1 MNMEHPGLS
10 NEAAASRLRRDG
22 YNELPAAG
30 QRGWLRI
37 FLEVVREPMFL
48 LLLVAGG
55 IYLLLGNPQDAAMLL
70 GFVLVSMAI
79 TIYQERKTER
89 VLEALRDL
97 SSPRALV
104 IRDGEQRRIAGREVV
119 VDDLLVLEEGDRIAA
134 DGELVE
140 AHDLLVD
147 ESLLTGESV
156 AVGKEARIAGEGGVV
171 RSGSVIVQGGGLARV
186 TAIGTATEI
195 GRIGR
200 ALQEIDPGRSP
211 LQDEIAV
218 LVKRFAAVAV
228 VIAAIAFL
236 LYGATRHDWYAG
248 MLAGITLAMS
258 LLPEEFTL
266 VLTVFMA
273 LGAWRLTGSQVLAR
287 RTAVIETLGAA
298 TALCVDKTGT
308 ITQNR
313 MSVKCIVIDGVEY
326 VLDQAGDQIGDQG
339 SPAPEAVCE
348 LLRQAVLASEILPFD
363 PMEKAFHQSAE
374 RLCPSAKEA
383 SANWDF
389 VHEYPLTGELPAMT
403 HVWREPGDGLCHVAA
418 KGAPEA
424 IARMCGLDPQARAK
438 VLADAAALAARGMRV
453 LAVAKARHPGDDWP
467 ASPEAFDFAWL
478 GLVGLADPLRPAVP
492 GAIQACRAAGIS
504 VVMITGDHP
513 ATAQAIAREAGLPS
527 EKVVTG
533 TELDAMD
540 NTQLAAA
547 LADTHV
553 FARVRPEQ
561 KLRLVEALR
570 VAGQVVAMTG
580 DGVNDAPAL
589 KAAHIGIGMG
599 QRGTDVAR
607 EASALV
613 LLNDDFNSIVEAV
626 RIGRRIYDNLR
637 KAMVYIVAVH
647 MPIAGMAL
655 LPLVLG
661 TPLVFAPVHI
671 VFLEMIINPAC
682 SIVFESEH
690 AEPSIM
696 QRPPRAPSE
705 RLFGRRSI
713 MVAVLQ
719 GGGLVAV
726 VAIVYGL
733 CLSTGMPAA
742 QVRTM
747 TFCSL
752 VAGNLSLILAGRSST
767 RSALSLLAVPN
778 RAQWWVVIG
787 AALALLAA
795 TSVSALRQL
804 FHFAQLPPADVAY
817 AVAGGLAAIIWF
829 ELVKWAAMRMKTGA
843 PRTGKAHE
851 FRA

>member
-1 MNMEHPGLS
+1 MSLAETGLTTD
-10 NEAAASRLRRDG
+10 EAAARLRQDG
-22 YNELPAAG
+22 WNELPSG
-30 QRGWLRI
+30 RRRGWISI
-37 FLEVVREPMFL
+37 FIEVVREPMFL

-104 IRDGEQRRIAGREVV
+104 IRDGEQQRIAGREVV
-119 VDDLLVLEEGDRIAA
+119 AGDLLVLEEGDRIAA

-156 AVGKEARIAGEGGVV
+156 AVPKAAGADAMV

-186 TAIGTATEI
+186 TATGAATEI

-211 LQDEIAV
+211 LQAEIAI
-218 LVKRFAAVAV
+218 LVKRFATVGILIAV
-228 VIAAIAFL
+228 VAFL
-236 LYGATRHDWYAG
+236 LYGATRHDWYG
-248 MLAGITLAMS
+248 GVLAGITLAMS
-258 LLPEEFTL
+258 LLPEEFTV
-266 VLTVFMA
+266 VLAVFMA

-298 TALCVDKTGT
+298 TVLCVDKTGT

-313 MSVKCIVIDGVEY
+313 MSVKCILVDGKEH
-326 VLDQAGDQIGDQG
+326 
-339 SPAPEAVCE
+339 AVDAEDVGGEEGTDALPDAACE
-348 LLRQAVLASEILPFD
+348 LIEQAVLASEIIPFD
-363 PMEKAFHQSAE
+363 PMEKAFHQCAA
-374 RLCPSAKEA
+374 RLCPSRRDAHA
-383 SANWDF
+383 DWNF
-389 VHEYPLTGELPAMT
+389 VHEYPLTGALPAMT
-403 HVWREPGDGLCHVAA
+403 HVWRKPGEDASHVAA

-424 IARMCGLDPQARAK
+424 IARMCKLAPDMRAK
-438 VLADAAALAARGMRV
+438 ILAEAGTLAARGMRV
-453 LAVAKARHPGDDWP
+453 LAVARARHTGTDWP
-467 ASPEAFDFAWL
+467 ASPEDFDFEWL

-492 GAIQACRAAGIS
+492 GAIQACRTAGIS

-513 ATAQAIAREAGLPS
+513 ATAQAIAREAGLPAG
-527 EKVVTG
+527 KVITG
-533 TELDAMD
+533 AELDAMND
-540 NTQLAAA
+540 KELAAA
-547 LADTHV
+547 LAGTHV

-561 KLRLVEALR
+561 KLRLVESLR
-570 VAGQVVAMTG
+570 AAGQVVAMTG

-637 KAMVYIVAVH
+637 KAVVYIVAVH
-647 MPIAGMAL
+647 MPIAGMSL
-655 LPLVLG
+655 LPLLLG
-661 TPLVFAPVHI
+661 APLVFAPVHI

-682 SIVFESEH
+682 SIVFETEH
-690 AEPSIM
+690 AEPAIM
-696 QRPPRAPSE
+696 RRPPRGTSE
-705 RLFGRRSI
+705 RLFDARG
-713 MVAVLQ
+713 MAVAVLQ
-719 GGGLVAV
+719 GGGLFAV
-726 VAIVYGL
+726 IAAVYGIGL
-733 CLSTGMPAA
+733 ASGWSDA
-742 QVRTM
+742 QVRTA

-752 VAGNLSLILAGRSST
+752 VAGNMSLILASRSST
-767 RSALSLLAVPN
+767 RSALRLLKVPN
-778 RAQWWVVIG
+778 RAQWWVAGG
-787 AALALLAA
+787 AAAALVAA
-795 TSVSALRQL
+795 MVFPQL
-804 FHFAQLPPADVAY
+804 QLMFHFASLPLPVLVFAL
-817 AVAGGLAAIIWF
+817 VAGLASIAWFESVKLAAG
-829 ELVKWAAMRMKTGA
+829 RML
-843 PRTGKAHE
+843 RTG
-851 FRA
+851 RANETGTESGA

>member
-1 MNMEHPGLS
+1 MSMEHQGLS
-10 NEAAASRLRRDG
+10 NDAAASRLRRDG

-48 LLLVAGG
+48 LLLAAGG
-55 IYLLLGNPQDAAMLL
+55 IYLLLGEPQDAAMLL

-134 DGELVE
+134 DGALVE

-156 AVGKEARIAGEGGVV
+156 AVGKEAGAAGEAGVV

-186 TAIGTATEI
+186 TAIGADTEI

-211 LQDEIAV
+211 LQDEIAM

-228 VIAAIAFL
+228 VIAATAFV

-266 VLTVFMA
+266 VLAVFMA

-326 VLDQAGDQIGDQG
+326 ALDRTGDSSD
-339 SPAPEAVCE
+339 PAPEAVCE

-403 HVWREPGDGLCHVAA
+403 HVWREPGDGLCLVAA

-424 IARMCGLDPQARAK
+424 VARMCGLDPQARTR

-453 LAVAKARHPGDDWP
+453 LAVAKARHPGEDWP

-492 GAIQACRAAGIS
+492 GAIQACHAAGIS

-513 ATAQAIAREAGLPS
+513 ATAQAIARDAGLPS
-527 EKVVTG
+527 QKVVTG
-533 TELDAMD
+533 AELDAMD
-540 NTQLAAA
+540 DAQLAAA
-547 LADTHV
+547 LVDTHV

-570 VAGQVVAMTG
+570 AAGQVVAMTG

-647 MPIAGMAL
+647 MPIAGIAL

-690 AEPSIM
+690 AEPAIM

-705 RLFGRRSI
+705 RLFGFRS
-713 MVAVLQ
+713 MVVAVLQ
-719 GGGLVAV
+719 GGGLLAV

-733 CLSTGMPAA
+733 CLSAGMPAG

-767 RSALSLLAVPN
+767 RSALRLLAVPN

-795 TSVSALRQL
+795 ASLPALRQL
-804 FHFAQLPPADVAY
+804 FHFALLPPAAAVYAIVA
-817 AVAGGLAAIIWF
+817 GLAAIIWF
-829 ELVKWAAMRMKTGA
+829 ELVKWMTMRMTTGMRRTEKTLES
-843 PRTGKAHE
+843 RT
-851 FRA
+851 

>member
-1 MNMEHPGLS
+1 MEHQGLS
-10 NEAAASRLRRDG
+10 NDAAASRLRRDG

-30 QRGWLRI
+30 QRGWLLI

-55 IYLLLGNPQDAAMLL
+55 IYLLLGEPQDAAMLL

-134 DGELVE
+134 DGALVE

-156 AVGKEARIAGEGGVV
+156 AVGKEAGAAGEAGVV

-186 TAIGTATEI
+186 TAIGADTEI

-211 LQDEIAV
+211 LQDEIAM

-228 VIAAIAFL
+228 VIAATAFV

-266 VLTVFMA
+266 VLAVFMA

-326 VLDQAGDQIGDQG
+326 ALDRTGDSSG
-339 SPAPEAVCE
+339 PAPEAVCE

-374 RLCPSAKEA
+374 RLCSSAKEA

-389 VHEYPLTGELPAMT
+389 VHEYPLTGDLPAMT

-424 IARMCGLDPQARAK
+424 IARMCRLDPQARAR

-453 LAVAKARHPGDDWP
+453 LAVAKARHPGEDWP
-467 ASPEAFDFAWL
+467 ANPEAFDFTWL

-513 ATAQAIAREAGLPS
+513 ATAQAIARDAGLPS
-527 EKVVTG
+527 QKVVTG
-533 TELDAMD
+533 AELDAMD
-540 NTQLAAA
+540 DAQLAAA

-570 VAGQVVAMTG
+570 AAGQVVAMTG

-690 AEPSIM
+690 AEPAIM

-705 RLFGRRSI
+705 RLFGFRS
-713 MVAVLQ
+713 MVVAVLQ
-719 GGGLVAV
+719 GGGLLAV

-733 CLSTGMPAA
+733 CLSVGMPAG

-767 RSALSLLAVPN
+767 RSALRLLAVPN
-778 RAQWWVVIG
+778 RAQWWVVSG

-795 TSVSALRQL
+795 TSLPALRQL
-804 FHFAQLPPADVAY
+804 FHFAPLPPAAAVYAIVA
-817 AVAGGLAAIIWF
+817 GLAAIIWF
-829 ELVKWAAMRMKTGA
+829 ELVKWMTMRMTTGMRRTEKT
-843 PRTGKAHE
+843 HE
-851 FRA
+851 SRA

>member
-1 MNMEHPGLS
+1 
-10 NEAAASRLRRDG
+10 LRRDG

-48 LLLVAGG
+48 LLLAAGG
-55 IYLLLGNPQDAAMLL
+55 IYLLLGEPQDAAMLL

-104 IRDGEQRRIAGREVV
+104 IRDGEQCRIAGREVV

-134 DGELVE
+134 DGALVE

-156 AVGKEARIAGEGGVV
+156 AVGKEAGAAGEVGVV

-186 TAIGTATEI
+186 TAIGAATEI

-211 LQDEIAV
+211 LQDEIAI
-218 LVKRFAAVAV
+218 LVKRFAAAAVA
-228 VIAAIAFL
+228 IAATAFV

-266 VLTVFMA
+266 VLAVFMA

-298 TALCVDKTGT
+298 TVLCVDKTGT
-308 ITQNR
+308 ITRNR
-313 MSVKCIVIDGVEY
+313 MSVKCIVIDGVEHA
-326 VLDQAGDQIGDQG
+326 LDRTGD
-339 SPAPEAVCE
+339 SSSLAPEAVCE

-424 IARMCGLDPQARAK
+424 VARMCGLDSQARAK

-453 LAVAKARHPGDDWP
+453 LAVAKARHPGEDWP

-492 GAIQACRAAGIS
+492 GAIQACHAAGIS

-513 ATAQAIAREAGLPS
+513 ATAQAIARDAALPA
-527 EKVVTG
+527 ERVVTG
-533 TELDAMD
+533 AELDAMD
-540 NTQLAAA
+540 DAQLAAA

-570 VAGQVVAMTG
+570 AAGQVVAMTG

-690 AEPSIM
+690 AEPAIM
-696 QRPPRAPSE
+696 QRPPRAPPE
-705 RLFGRRSI
+705 RLFGFRS
-713 MVAVLQ
+713 MVVAVLQ
-719 GGGLVAV
+719 GGGLLAA

-733 CLSTGMPAA
+733 CLSAGMPAG

-767 RSALSLLAVPN
+767 RSALRLLAVPN

-795 TSVSALRQL
+795 TSLPALRQL
-804 FHFAQLPPADVAY
+804 FHFAPLPPADLAY
-817 AVAGGLAAIIWF
+817 AIVAGLAAIIWF
-829 ELVKWAAMRMKTGA
+829 ELVKWMTMRMTTGM
-843 PRTGKAHE
+843 RGTEKAHE
-851 FRA
+851 SRT